1 MSRNDIIFI
10 SNDLEFRLRDD
21 FYHKKI
27 FWNNNK
33 KLNMPL
39 EKAGIPTFFILDK
52 DLQAKCVFL
61 ADKMTPEYIEDY
73 LKIIKQRFFSN
84 E

>member
-1 MSRNDIIFI
+1 MNDIIFI
-10 SNDLEFRLRDD
+10 SNNLEFRLRES
-21 FYHKKI
+21 FYKKQI
-27 FWNNNK
+27 LWNNNK
-33 KLNMPL
+33 KLGPIF
-39 EKAGIPTFFILDK
+39 EKSDIPTFFILDK